1 MTEPTD
7 RRSTETD
14 DEHEMCRA
22 IGRRLREVRRATG
35 MTLEEV
41 TAASGQVIKMSTLGS
56 YERGDRALT
65 VARLCTLAG
74 LYGVPVTEL
83 LPEQAPTPSEAVIDL
98 RDHAQPAAAELARQ
112 ASDVLDPDTR
122 AGLVR
127 EFARATVADRAR
139 GGGRDYLIRRD
150 DVERIAR
157 LLGIDRR
164 EVRRQLRRSESLPR

>member
-1 MTEPTD
+1 
-7 RRSTETD
+7 
-14 DEHEMCRA
+14 MCRA

-41 TAASGQVIKMSTLGS
+41 TVASGQVIKMSTLGS

-65 VARLCTLAG
+65 VARLYTLAG
-74 LYGVPVTEL
+74 LYGVPVTDL
-83 LPEQAPTPSEAVIDL
+83 LPERSPSAPDAVIDL
-98 RDHAQPAAAELARQ
+98 RDDARGAPAEPEPQ
-112 ASDVLDPDTR
+112 ATEALDPETR
-122 AGLVR
+122 ARLVR

-139 GGGRDYLIRRD
+139 GVGRDNSIRRD

-164 EVRRQLRRSESLPR
+164 EVRRQLRRWLCQSWP